1 MKGAMIGCAMVGG
14 GLLLLLLGIG
24 GCGVGMYNGMA
35 TGAQACDAQWSQV
48 ENVYQRRNDLVP
60 NIVASVKGYM
70 GHEHAVIKEVAE
82 AQASV
87 GRVTIDP
94 KNLTPELFE
103 KWSAAQVG
111 LGGALQKLMSVAYSQ
126 PNIKADEGFRD
137 LRATLEG
144 SENRIAL
151 ERKKFNEAV
160 QDYNNK
166 LVSFPTS
173 MMASWG
179 NFKAKPYFKADE
191 AAKTVPKVDFSK

>member
-1 MKGAMIGCAMVGG
+1 
-14 GLLLLLLGIG
+14 
-24 GCGVGMYNGMA
+24 MA

-70 GHEHAVIKEVAE
+70 GHEHAIIKEVAE